1 MAEVDLKLENFQNT
15 FGNVSEE
22 EDSQA
27 RGC

>member
-1 MAEVDLKLENFQNT
+1 MAEVELKLENCQNT

-27 RGC
+27 REC